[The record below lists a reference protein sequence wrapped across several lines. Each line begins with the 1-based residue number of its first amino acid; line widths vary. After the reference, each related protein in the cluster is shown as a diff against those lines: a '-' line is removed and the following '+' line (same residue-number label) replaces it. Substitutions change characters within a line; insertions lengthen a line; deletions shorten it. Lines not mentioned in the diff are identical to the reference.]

1 MVRYAILSPP
11 ARWTEDERPGPTL
24 VIVSHDDGDTWRT
37 IAACDEDDA
46 DDVCTAMQCRADER
60 AARKAEEMTR
70 LMAEI
75 AAEQGG
81 DGCPT

>member
-37 IAACDEDDA
+37 IAACDDADDA

-60 AARKAEEMTR
+60 
-70 LMAEI
+70 
-75 AAEQGG
+75 EQQCKGTT
-81 DGCPT
+81 CAS